1 MFGYIRPLQGELKLR
16 EIERFKACYCGLCH
30 ALGEKYGLAARL
42 ILNYELVFLAMLL
55 WGEDE
60 ALEIKRRHCVASPCK
75 KRRYCTRNA
84 TLDSC
89 AGYNVILSWW
99 KLRDTAQDEGLIK
112 SLPHRVLAWILSRA
126 YKKAAGEFPEFD
138 AKVRSCVA
146 ELREYESSGE
156 KSLDGA
162 ADKFAQMLRAA
173 VPSGEPQEKTRPMQQ
188 LLYHVGRWIYI
199 TDACDDYEDDVKA
212 GRYNPVANLD
222 QHGHE
227 TMTENRNLRLE
238 ATLTHSNN
246 LIRLAFEL
254 LPINPWSPIVE
265 NIIYLGMPYVSGRVL
280 DGTWENGRY
289 DKRPQQ
295 LLINNSE

>member
-30 ALGEKYGLAARL
+30 ALGDKYGMAARL

-60 ALEIKRRHCVASPCK
+60 TLEIQRRRCIASPHK
-75 KRRYCTRNA
+75 KRRYCARNA

-89 AGYNVILSWW
+89 AGYNVILAWW
-99 KLRDTAQDEGLIK
+99 KLRDTAEDEGFIK
-112 SLPHRVLAWILSRA
+112 SAPHRLLSQVLSRA

-138 AKVRSCVA
+138 ANVRSCIA

-162 ADKFAQMLRAA
+162 ADKFARMLCAA
-173 VPSGEPQEKTRPMQQ
+173 VPSGEPANKARPMQQ
-188 LLYHVGRWIYI
+188 LLYHLGRWIYI
-199 TDACDDYEDDVKA
+199 TDARDDYEGDVKA
-212 GRYNPVANLD
+212 GRYNPIANLD

-227 TMTENRNLRLE
+227 TMTEACALRLE
-238 ATLTHSNN
+238 TTLSHSND
-246 LIRLAFEL
+246 LVRLAFEL
-254 LPINPWSPIVE
+254 LPKNPWSPIVE
-265 NIIYLGMPYVSGRVL
+265 NIIYLGMPYVNERVL
-280 DGTWENGRY
+280 DGTWKNRRY
-289 DKRPQQ
+289 DKKPQ
-295 LLINNSE
+295 SYF